1 MGYICNSI
9 VHSMRNILRIYLPII
24 FLVNSCATKKEIW
37 YLQDSEQYNNTSYQ
51 YESPE
56 IQPNDILKIDIGAL
70 VEETAKPYNKPTSR
84 VQGNSGGGNSG
95 GNAMML
101 MQGYLVSQ
109 DNTVNMPILG
119 EISTE
124 GKTVKDLQGDL
135 VEILEEDGHL
145 VNPTVMIRLLNAKF
159 TILGE
164 VGSPGTY
171 NFSEDNITIFQAIGM
186 AGDLQINGK
195 RNDIMFIRE
204 RDGQRQIATI
214 DIRSGE
220 VFNSPFYQIK
230 PNDLIIVNPN
240 SPRVKQAGYI
250 KDIASTVGFLTL
262 IISTVILISNL

>member
-1 MGYICNSI
+1 
-9 VHSMRNILRIYLPII
+9 MRNILRIYLPII
-24 FLVNSCATKKEIW
+24 FLVTSCATKKEIW
-37 YLQDSEQYNNTSYQ
+37 YLQDSEQYNNTNYQ
-51 YESPE
+51 YESPK
-56 IQPNDILKIDIGAL
+56 IQPNDILKIDVAAL
-70 VEETAKPYNKPTSR
+70 VEETAKPYNKPATG
-84 VQGNSGGGNSG
+84 QQNTNMGGGSSG
-95 GNAMML
+95 SNAMML
-101 MQGYLVSQ
+101 MQGYLVSPE
-109 DNTVNMPILG
+109 NTINLPILG

-124 GKTVKDLQGDL
+124 GKTVRDLQRDL
-135 VEILEEDGHL
+135 IGILEGDGHL
-145 VNPTVMIRLLNAKF
+145 VNPTVMIRLLNARF

-220 VFNSPFYQIK
+220 VFNSPYYQIK

-240 SPRVKQAGYI
+240 SPRVKQAGYL
-250 KDIASTVGFLTL
+250 KDITGTVGFLTL
-262 IISTVILISNL
+262 IISTVLLISNL

>member
-1 MGYICNSI
+1 
-9 VHSMRNILRIYLPII
+9 MRNIFRIYLPII
-24 FLVNSCATKKEIW
+24 FFVNSCATKKEIW
-37 YLQDSEQYNNTSYQ
+37 YLQDSEQFNNTNYQ
-51 YESPE
+51 YESPK

-70 VEETAKPYNKPTSR
+70 VEETAKPYNKPTTG
-84 VQGNSGGGNSG
+84 QQNGNMGGSNG

-101 MQGYLVSQ
+101 MQGYLVSP
-109 DNTVNMPILG
+109 DNTIILPILG

-124 GKTVKDLQGDL
+124 DKTVKELQKDL
-135 VEILEEDGHL
+135 VKILEDDGHL
-145 VNPTVMIRLLNAKF
+145 TDPTVMIRLLNARF

-164 VGSPGTY
+164 VGRPGTY

-240 SPRVKQAGYI
+240 SPRVKQAGYL
-250 KDIASTVGFLTL
+250 KDIASTVGILTL
-262 IISTVILISNL
+262 FISTYILITNL